1 MLTRKD
7 PSEIDRSSG
16 ELNTIIGRGSV
27 IEGTLTVQSSLRV
40 DGKIIGTVQVAD
52 SLIVGKDGEI
62 EGEVRV
68 KNAVIGGKVKNK
80 IVATGKVVLEAKSVV
95 YGEVKTSR
103 LVIDEGAVFEGKCVM
118 GDESKAP
125 LIAENTAN
133 RSGRPLGI
141 GPEAANRQEAVM
153 SR

>member
-7 PSEIDRSSG
+7 PNEVDRNSG

-27 IEGTLTVQSSLRV
+27 IEGTLTVNSSLRV

-80 IVATGKVVLEAKSVV
+80 IIASGKVVLEAKSVV
-95 YGEVKTSR
+95 HGEVKTAR
-103 LVIDEGAVFEGKCVM
+103 LVIDEGAVFEGKCTM
-118 GDESKAP
+118 GEDGKAP
-125 LIAENTAN
+125 LITENIAS
-133 RSGRPLGI
+133 RSGRPLGT
-141 GPEAANRQEAVM
+141 GPEATNR
-153 SR
+153 

>member
-1 MLTRKD
+1 MLSRKD
-7 PSEIDRSSG
+7 PPEPERSG
-16 ELNTIIGRGSV
+16 ELNTIVGRGSV

-52 SLIVGKDGEI
+52 SLIVGKEGEI

-68 KNAVIGGKVKNK
+68 RNAVIGGKVKNK
-80 IVATGKVVLEAKSVV
+80 ILASGKVVLEAKSVV

-103 LVIDEGAVFEGKCVM
+103 LVIDEGAVFEGKCTM
-118 GDESKAP
+118 SEEGKPQILGD
-125 LIAENTAN
+125 NTN
-133 RSGRPLGI
+133 RGTRLGI
-141 GPEAANRQEAVM
+141 AGMEVLSRPEVAA